1 MLQEVSTTFTKK
13 KFLDTEPL
21 VEIKG
26 STPFKFL
33 FHETEVAD
41 GFPLMKQ
48 VIVTLFVPRM
58 AEYDGCGMVTVKK
71 SKIHKFQ
78 LYFSYIFVSNRSDYR
93 YIIYKWLKSGV

>member
-1 MLQEVSTTFTKK
+1 MVNDGLLTDPPWYF
-13 KFLDTEPL
+13 PL
-21 VEIKG
+21 LLAISRSVC
-26 STPFKFL
+26 TPFKFL

-71 SKIHKFQ
+71 SKIHK
-78 LYFSYIFVSNRSDYR
+78 LMFVISMIRLS
-93 YIIYKWLKSGV
+93 IKGP